1 MARPPRTRRWLLALA
16 VAALFPLALPAGAE
30 DLPDCANASN
40 NVEITACVWD
50 AYKRAD
56 AELNAVWK
64 QVMASIRPED
74 YLPADA
80 VKAWKDDLL
89 AAQRAWITFKEKD
102 CDAVA
107 YEWYGGS
114 GANMAVGSCL
124 YAHTVQR
131 TNDLKE
137 RYLGR

>member
-1 MARPPRTRRWLLALA
+1 MHRFLLSVPLLLAFA
-16 VAALFPLALPAGAE
+16 VPATAQ
-30 DLPDCANASN
+30 DVPDCANASS

-56 AELNAVWK
+56 AELNTVWK
-64 QVMASIRPED
+64 QVMASIQPED
-74 YLPADA
+74 YIPADA

-124 YAHTVQR
+124 YQHTVAR

>member
-1 MARPPRTRRWLLALA
+1 MRRFLLSISL
-16 VAALFPLALPAGAE
+16 LFPFAFAVPATAQ
-30 DLPDCANASN
+30 DIPDCANASN

-64 QVMASIRPED
+64 QVMASIQPED
-74 YLPADA
+74 YIPVDA
-80 VKAWKDDLL
+80 VKQWKDDLL

-124 YAHTVQR
+124 YGHTVAR